1 MFHNVKHAVGPMMRT
16 SFEIHDVD
24 LAVVNGIRRVILT
37 NIPVV
42 GFLGEGH
49 DPSFKVL
56 QNDGPLHNE
65 IILHRLGN
73 IPIHMS
79 EEETDAFGTTTDLEE
94 GRSDIEYTY
103 ELNVTNTSDNM
114 LNVTTKD
121 MQVLGRDNI
130 PVNMK
135 IRDRLFPANPHTK
148 DYILITRLRPT
159 EKLHIK
165 GEATKKTAAE
175 HAGFCPVSL
184 CSFMFIGDSINSAA
198 LGVLERE
205 RAYDKNEYGEPTK
218 ILMSIETECALSP
231 MYLVDKAL
239 HIIISDIR
247 KWMSSEA
254 SAIPE
259 RKNNGMEFTIE
270 DADDT
275 VGNIIQSQMH
285 NHYIREKQ
293 STAQN
298 HKVTYVGYYSPHP
311 LETRVIVKICIE
323 DHDNIPD
330 TEYVDVMRDSCS
342 RIVAYLERIKT
353 EWNNIPSV

>member
-1 MFHNVKHAVGPMMRT
+1 MFHNMKHAVGPMKRT

-42 GFLGEGH
+42 GFVGEGN
-49 DPSFKVL
+49 DPSFEVL

-79 EEETDAFGTTTDLEE
+79 EEETEAFGITADL
-94 GRSDIEYTY
+94 DDTNYIY
-103 ELNVTNTSDNM
+103 ELNVTNTGDSM

-121 MQVLGRDNI
+121 MQVLRNDKT
-130 PVNMK
+130 PVNIK

-148 DYILITRLRPT
+148 DHVLITRLRPT

-165 GEATKKTAAE
+165 GEATKGTAAQ

-184 CSFMFIGDSINSAA
+184 CTFMFIGDNMASAA
-198 LGVLERE
+198 LGVLDRE
-205 RAYDKNEYGEPTK
+205 RAYDKNEYGEPKK

-231 MYLVDKAL
+231 IYLVDKAL
-239 HIIISDIR
+239 NIIISDIR
-247 KWMSSEA
+247 DWMSSEA
-254 SAIPE
+254 SAIPD

-275 VGNIIQSQMH
+275 VGNILQSQMH

-298 HKVTYVGYYSPHP
+298 HTVTYVGYYAPHP
-311 LETRVIVKICIE
+311 LETRVVVKICIE

-330 TEYVDVMRDSCS
+330 TEYIDVMRDSCS
-342 RIVAYLERIKT
+342 RIVAYLERIKA